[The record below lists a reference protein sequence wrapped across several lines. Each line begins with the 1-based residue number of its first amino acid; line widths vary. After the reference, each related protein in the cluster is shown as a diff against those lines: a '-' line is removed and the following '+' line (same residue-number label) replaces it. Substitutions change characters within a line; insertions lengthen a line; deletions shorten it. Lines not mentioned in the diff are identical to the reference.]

1 MNVELG
7 KKKPV
12 THEVRAN
19 QGLVEKGWNTIKSD
33 RFWFEKK
40 RKKKKWRLP
49 GRIRGG
55 RPDWALRRGGRR
67 RRLRRKFRPTP
78 PTPWCLRPSRLWQR
92 RFAAP
97 AATTQSARKK
107 KIFNQEKKSRKRQRR
122 CNIHNAKKSC
132 AKRVDSETIFLSK
145 KKTPTKWPMAKKIWK
160 IEDELWEEPKS
171 ESRSLIGWGCDGGAG
186 GERKSTNR
194 KGVSRATAKR
204 RLAIGYATQRWQ
216 QYSKNHKNPVR
227 PSKNPVKTQYNPVKL
242 GKTSVKLSK
251 MPSNPVKTR

>member
-1 MNVELG
+1 MAVTWTDPWRSAGLSAPPRRAAPPAPPEVPADAADALMPSAQPPLAAPLCCASRHHTIG
-7 KKKPV
+7 KKK
-12 THEVRAN
+12 N
-19 QGLVEKGWNTIKSD
+19 
-33 RFWFEKK
+33 
-40 RKKKKWRLP
+40 
-49 GRIRGG
+49 
-55 RPDWALRRGGRR
+55 
-67 RRLRRKFRPTP
+67 
-78 PTPWCLRPSRLWQR
+78 
-92 RFAAP
+92 
-97 AATTQSARKK
+97 
-107 KIFNQEKKSRKRQRR
+107 IFNQEKKSRKRQRR

-145 KKTPTKWPMAKKIWK
+145 KKTPTKWPMAKKIKK